1 MPDRASAPPTV
12 TIDDVRAA
20 GGRIRPFVHRTPVV
34 TSRSIDELVGASV
47 VMKAEN
53 LQVGGSFKARG
64 ATNAIAKLAGASSP
78 PRGIIA
84 PSSGNHAQA
93 VAIAARRFGLPAT
106 ILMPADAPPLKVEA
120 TRGYGA
126 DVVHYDR
133 YREDRE
139 ALVATLARDR
149 DLALIPPYDHR
160 DVIAG
165 QGTVGLELADSVERL
180 DAVIVPVG
188 GGGLIS
194 GIAVAMADLRPSCRV
209 IGIEPEAGD
218 DARRSLEQGSIVTIP
233 TPRTIADGQQAPVGG
248 ITFPLIQ
255 RYVEAIETV
264 SDAEIVE
271 AMRLSFERTKLV
283 VEPSGASALAGLIR
297 HANSLELAGRSVG
310 VVLSGGNIGA
320 DGFSDLFSAG
330 RR

>member
-1 MPDRASAPPTV
+1 MADPAPAAPSV

-20 GGRIRPFVHRTPVV
+20 ADRIGPFVHRTPVL
-34 TSRSIDELVGASV
+34 TSRTIDGLVGATV

-53 LQVGGSFKARG
+53 FQVGGAFKARG
-64 ATNAIAKLAGASSP
+64 ATNAIAKLVDGPSP
-78 PRGIIA
+78 PRGVVA

-106 ILMPADAPPLKVEA
+106 ILMPEDAPRLKVEA
-120 TRGYGA
+120 TIGYGA
-126 DVVHYDR
+126 EVVRYDR
-133 YREDRE
+133 YREDRDSE
-139 ALVATLARDR
+139 VAALTEDPGLA
-149 DLALIPPYDHR
+149 IVPPYDHR

-165 QGTVGLELADSVERL
+165 QGTVALELAQAVEDL

-194 GIAVAMADLRPSCRV
+194 GIGVAMAAVRPSCRV

-218 DARRSLEQGSIVTIP
+218 DARRSMAEGSIVKIP
-233 TPRTIADGQQAPVGG
+233 TPRTIADGQQAPIGR

-255 RYVEAIETV
+255 RYVEAIELV
-264 SDAEIVE
+264 SDDEIVE
-271 AMRLSFERTKLV
+271 AMRLLFERSKLV
-283 VEPSGASALAGLIR
+283 VEPSGACALAGLLR
-297 HANSLELAGRSVG
+297 HGKALGLQGRTVG

-320 DGFSDLFSAG
+320 EEFARLMAES
-330 RR
+330 